1 MSTSKKNQSAKKN
14 QSWLNSKAILFIFI
28 ILGCFIYLI
37 QPKSII
43 PSFITY
49 WTKQVPQV
57 GVGSPRLTDVN
68 NDNIKDIIIGSGFEW
83 SENGESAMN
92 AIDGKTGD
100 IIWSTLVPESAYG
113 TPFLIDIT
121 NDGVKDT
128 TVSGRFIDA
137 YMLNGRTGEFIWK
150 LSEQNPDVE
159 FLPCNFNSPT
169 PVDDMDG
176 DGFDDFVM
184 IQGGLAN
191 NTSHVRIYDE
201 ETGEL
206 IIKKYNKKSITKAI
220 DKLLKSSDKQLFKL
234 RLCQGDGCEVKDI
247 SRDMFIYYSF
257 DVVLSKIFLNQ
268 EGPGGRVYLISSKTG
283 KILNQF
289 PVPLNRESWSVP
301 IYFKHDNQHHVIYG
315 SGGERKNGYIQSS
328 NILTGKLNWLVEV
341 PEKGA
346 LSSPMLYKEN
356 GEPVVVTNT
365 MGGDV
370 FKINAISGEVL
381 WRVRIG
387 SEFESYSSV
396 APIRF
401 KGKSTNDIVTVFSR
415 GVWPKYESAS
425 LFILDGQTG
434 ESMFEQKIGF
444 CNGASSPLVTD
455 LDDDQLDDILMVTCT
470 SRQPRLLI
478 LNNDLRK
485 IFSEPLDSGGFST
498 PVVDDL
504 DNDGFTDI
512 IVPRFHFISRFRT
525 KDQRKI
531 H

>member
-1 MSTSKKNQSAKKN
+1 
-14 QSWLNSKAILFIFI
+14 
-28 ILGCFIYLI
+28 
-37 QPKSII
+37 
-43 PSFITY
+43 
-49 WTKQVPQV
+49 
-57 GVGSPRLTDVN
+57 
-68 NDNIKDIIIGSGFEW
+68 
-83 SENGESAMN
+83 
-92 AIDGKTGD
+92 
-100 IIWSTLVPESAYG
+100 
-113 TPFLIDIT
+113 
-121 NDGVKDT
+121 
-128 TVSGRFIDA
+128 
-137 YMLNGRTGEFIWK
+137 
-150 LSEQNPDVE
+150 
-159 FLPCNFNSPT
+159 
-169 PVDDMDG
+169 
-176 DGFDDFVM
+176 
-184 IQGGLAN
+184 
-191 NTSHVRIYDE
+191 
-201 ETGEL
+201 
-206 IIKKYNKKSITKAI
+206 
-220 DKLLKSSDKQLFKL
+220 
-234 RLCQGDGCEVKDI
+234 
-247 SRDMFIYYSF
+247 MFIYYSF

-365 MGGDV
+365 MGV
-370 FKINAISGEVL
+370 TSLKLMPF
-381 WRVRIG
+381 RVRFFGGLGLDLSLNLTLLLRLFVLKVNPPTILLLFFL
-387 SEFESYSSV
+387 E
-396 APIRF
+396 
-401 KGKSTNDIVTVFSR
+401 

-525 KDQRKI
+525 KDQRKNPLI
-531 H
+531 LKWNQYRGVHWNGTLD